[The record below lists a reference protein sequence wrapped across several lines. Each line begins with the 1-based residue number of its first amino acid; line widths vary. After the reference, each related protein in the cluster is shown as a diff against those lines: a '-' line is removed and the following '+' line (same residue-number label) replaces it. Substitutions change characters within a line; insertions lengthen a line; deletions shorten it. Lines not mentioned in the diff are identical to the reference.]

1 MKSWQLNIYLLALT
15 LVGTITTL
23 LTQRVAAQVKIEN
36 NTQQA
41 SVLKQGSGHRKI
53 RQLSEL
59 KIPLT
64 SAEYLLVQSPTLTNP
79 PYVAASPEEK
89 QRDVVP
95 ITGVKANSTSQGVEV
110 ILETPLG
117 TQLQVTNRSAGSNFI
132 ADVSGGQLRLPNG
145 DAFTFRSDKP
155 LAGITEITVIN
166 IDANT
171 VRVTVVGEKALPKVE
186 LFDDNAGLVFG
197 ITSAAIA
204 TSPPQQPQQQ
214 QPASQTPSAQAD
226 EPIELVVTGEQDG
239 YRVPVA
245 SVGTRT
251 DTPLRDIP
259 QSIQVIPQQVLRDQ
273 NVNNVVEALRNVT
286 GAGFANTG
294 RSLFESSV
302 LLRGFNS
309 GDNVLRNG
317 LSESSGGVL
326 GFDAAGIERIEVL
339 KGPAS
344 VLYGQAAPGG
354 SVNYVTKQP
363 LSQPYYAVEA
373 SAGSFNFYRGAIDLS
388 GPLNISKT
396 VLYRL
401 NLAAQTTESFF
412 DFFEGQQY
420 FVAPTLSWQISDRTK
435 LTLAFEYLAKPQ
447 SSDQSYGLPAIGT
460 VLPNPNGKIP
470 RNRYVGEPDDTESL
484 YTTRV
489 GYDLEHR
496 FSDNWQ
502 IRNAFRFL
510 QIQAPRRFTYG
521 TALASDNRTLSREF
535 GGGARSGKS
544 RSFNSDTYVVGQFST
559 GRIRHQLI
567 TGINFTRQEFPFIGF
582 NREASPI
589 DLFNPIYGQPLGDVT
604 FEYDIV
610 DKTDALGIYIQD
622 QITLAE
628 NLKLLLGGRFDL
640 FRQTEEDRL
649 ADTETK
655 QSGNAF
661 SPRVGIVYQPIQ
673 PISLYASYSRS
684 FTPTLGIGFRGD
696 AFQPERGT
704 QYEVGVKADLNSR
717 LAATLALYDLTR
729 SNVLTDDPDNPGFS
743 IQTGEQ
749 KSRGIELTFQGE
761 ILPGWN
767 IITGYAYTDAKVTED
782 NTLPV
787 GLRFRAVPEN
797 TFNLWTSYEFQ
808 RGSLQGFGAG
818 VGLFFVG
825 ERQGDTLNT
834 FQLPSYLRTDAAI
847 FYKRNRFRAALNFR
861 NLFDVDYFET
871 SFNRYRV
878 FYGDPL
884 TVQGTISFEF

>member
-1 MKSWQLNIYLLALT
+1 M
-15 LVGTITTL
+15 
-23 LTQRVAAQVKIEN
+23 
-36 NTQQA
+36 
-41 SVLKQGSGHRKI
+41 
-53 RQLSEL
+53 
-59 KIPLT
+59 
-64 SAEYLLVQSPTLTNP
+64 
-79 PYVAASPEEK
+79 
-89 QRDVVP
+89 
-95 ITGVKANSTSQGVEV
+95 
-110 ILETPLG
+110 
-117 TQLQVTNRSAGSNFI
+117 
-132 ADVSGGQLRLPNG
+132 
-145 DAFTFRSDKP
+145 
-155 LAGITEITVIN
+155 
-166 IDANT
+166 
-171 VRVTVVGEKALPKVE
+171 TVVGEKTLPKVE

-197 ITSAAIA
+197 VTSAAIA
-204 TSPPQQPQQQ
+204 TSLPQQPQQQ
-214 QPASQTPSAQAD
+214 QPASQTPSPQQD

-239 YRVPVA
+239 YRVPDA

-273 NVNNVVEALRNVT
+273 NVTTLVEALRNVP
-286 GAGFANTG
+286 GAGFGNTA
-294 RSLFESSV
+294 RSVFDSSAI
-302 LLRGFNS
+302 LRGFSS
-309 GDNVLRNG
+309 GNNVLRNG
-317 LSESSGGVL
+317 LNESPHNNNI
-326 GFDAAGIERIEVL
+326 GFETAGIERIEVL

-354 SVNYVTKQP
+354 TVNYVTKQP
-363 LSQPYYAVEA
+363 LNQPYYSVEA
-373 SAGSFNFYRGAIDLS
+373 SAGSFDFYRGAIDLS
-388 GPLNISKT
+388 GPLNASKT

-412 DFFEGQQY
+412 DFFEGQRY
-420 FVAPTLSWQISDRTK
+420 FVAPTLSWLLSDRTK
-435 LTLAFEYLAKPQ
+435 LTLAFEYFAKPQ

-460 VLPNPNGKIP
+460 VFSNPNGKIP
-470 RNRYVGEPDDTESL
+470 RNRSVGESNDRESL

-496 FSDNWQ
+496 FSSNWQ

-510 QIQAPRRFTYG
+510 QVDAPRKYVGGDT
-521 TALASDNRTLSREF
+521 LANDNRTLSRYF
-535 GGGARSGKS
+535 ASQSNKGK
-544 RSFNSDTYVVGQFST
+544 SFNSDTYVVGEFST
-559 GRIRHQLI
+559 GSIRHQLV
-567 TGINFTRQEFPFIGF
+567 TGISLTRQETDLTGF
-582 NREASPI
+582 SREAAPI
-589 DLFNPIYGQPLGDVT
+589 DLFNPVYGQPLGNVDY
-604 FEYDIV
+604 EYSIPGSI
-610 DKTDALGIYIQD
+610 DALGIYVQD

-649 ADTETK
+649 ANTETK
-655 QSGNAF
+655 QSGNDF

-684 FTPTLGIGFRGD
+684 FTPTLGSGFGGD

-704 QYEVGVKADLNSR
+704 QYEIGVKADLNDKLS
-717 LAATLALYDLTR
+717 ATLALYDLTR
-729 SNVLTDDPDNPGFS
+729 SNVLTEDTRPGVPPGQFS
-743 IQTGEQ
+743 IQVGEQ
-749 KSRGIELTFQGE
+749 QSRGVELTFQGE

-767 IITGYAYTDAKVTED
+767 IIAGYAYTDAKVTED

-787 GLRFRAVPEN
+787 GLRFRAVPAN

-847 FYKRNRFRAALNFR
+847 FYRRNRFRAALNFR

-871 SFNRYRV
+871 SFDRNRV

-884 TVQGTISFEF
+884 TVQGTISWEF